1 MKKSQVLLFC
11 VLLIPVMAL
20 AQESNSQPATDDSQ
34 QQAKADQ
41 AKSGKSQAAPE
52 EVVEEQSGEQVRSA
66 QLVGS
71 AVVNASDEEI
81 GTIDGLLLS
90 KQGQVE
96 GIIVGVGGFL
106 GIGEKHVA
114 LDWGAVEITSAE
126 GEANYQVRTTLDRA
140 ALEKAPEF
148 KTEEK
153 QQAEQ
158 RRKEQLEKQKQQVG
172 QSPEQANQ

>member
-11 VLLIPVMAL
+11 ALLIPIVAL
-20 AQESNSQPATDDSQ
+20 AQESASQSATGDSE

-41 AKSGKSQAAPE
+41 DKSSESQAASE
-52 EVVEEQSGEQVRSA
+52 AVVKEQSGEQVRSA

-114 LDWGAVEITSAE
+114 LDWGSVEITSAE
-126 GEANYQVRTTLDRA
+126 GEANYQVKTTLDRA
-140 ALEKAPEF
+140 ALENAPAF

-158 RRKEQLEKQKQQVG
+158 RKKEQLEKQKQQLG
-172 QSPEQANQ
+172 QPPEQVNQ